1 MNTLSFGLPCHASWV
16 QFPTKAKRV
25 SFALSVPRMVNSLQG
40 LAFIRQNCHASH
52 VFANTLP
59 ARNRDLECKVTEH
72 TVSPEETQTMEQT
85 SQKSTIITCA

>member
-40 LAFIRQNCHASH
+40 LAFARQKDRSSVMRCAH
-52 VFANTLP
+52 
-59 ARNRDLECKVTEH
+59 
-72 TVSPEETQTMEQT
+72 SPTWIEDW
-85 SQKSTIITCA
+85 